1 MTSENSNDSDKAPRI
16 TNELISLQFLPTAYF
31 LLSLYTIFPFPRRS
45 NRRLLS

>member
-16 TNELISLQFLPTAYF
+16 ANEFISLQSLPTFNF
-31 LLSLYTIFPFPRRS
+31 LLFLYTIFPSPHQS